1 MDNNTSSLLQ
11 GIAAS
16 VGGFTNSVG
25 QFVTASTN
33 RGIAKEQLRL
43 QKEEN
48 EKNRQYNA
56 EQAAITRQFNAD
68 QADLAYNRVLQQNQY
83 NTPLAQMQRYR
94 EAGLNPNLLYG
105 DFNSSLQMSGGTA
118 ASGPAASS
126 SGSVGVGLP
135 DTSGLGNL
143 GTGLLQA
150 SKAAAEIK
158 LMKAQAD
165 KLNSETDLNV
175 IEKQYKP
182 SLYENTLKLGDQ
194 EFKLSSAQATWYYR
208 HVDYFDELITE
219 TQNRS
224 QLLAQ
229 DLLRSE
235 RVNEI
240 LLSDDNKDLFEQ
252 SVIAPLRESIANA
265 KISEDKALVYLKLL
279 RSQVQLNLSNA
290 ANSSSEADYRNLE
303 TALNKIIY
311 NLDPDAKKS
320 DYADWLR
327 QQAVSNVNLG
337 AAQIGLAQTAL
348 DWATWNNVI
357 SGIKQIAG
365 SVSDVLSAVNSSRGL
380 RPIRPIGGFR

>member
-1 MDNNTSSLLQ
+1 MSFLDALGPIGSLIGGIGNT
-11 GIAAS
+11 
-16 VGGFTNSVG
+16 VGGLISSNTNKK
-25 QFVTASTN
+25 
-33 RGIAKEQLRL
+33 IAREQLAA
-43 QKEEN
+43 QQAEN
-48 EKNRQYNA
+48 EKNRQFNSA
-56 EQAAITRQFNAD
+56 EAALARNFASEQT
-68 QADLAYNRVLQQNQY
+68 DLQYNRVLQQNEY
-83 NTPLAQMQRYR
+83 NSPTSQMQRYR

-105 DFNSSLQMSGGTA
+105 DFNSGLQMSGGTA

-150 SKAAAEIK
+150 SKTSAEIK

-194 EFKLSSAQATWYYR
+194 EYKLSSAQATWYYR
-208 HVDYFDELITE
+208 NVDYFDELITE

-279 RSQVQLNLSNA
+279 RSQVQVNLANA

-320 DYADWLR
+320 DYAEWLR

-365 SVSDVLSAVNSSRGL
+365 SVSDVLSAANSARGL